1 MSKPA
6 TPASNDGR
14 DNENSDLIVYQNDVL
29 RAGDDRCAYKVLGS
43 LGSGTFGQVLRVKKV
58 TQNEDERNNN
68 DSNADKEN
76 GNKVSGIILCDHK
89 RTCSNGLNNI
99 FRIFLWQNQTI

>member
-14 DNENSDLIVYQNDVL
+14 DNENSDLIVYQNDIL

-58 TQNEDERNNN
+58 NNTNTSEGENFN
-68 DSNADKEN
+68 DDGNGMETSAD
-76 GNKVSGIILCDHK
+76 GAGGC
-89 RTCSNGLNNI
+89 
-99 FRIFLWQNQTI
+99 